1 MKHGA
6 VFCPLLTPPFLPLTR
21 ISRVQECERLG
32 CTANSEMVRQ
42 LVRRSQLLS
51 PLPRHRT
58 QGLTRHE
65 MLEAAFAHLDVDGSG
80 ELEAHEIVSF
90 CRGINPTNTED
101 ELKEMLTWMDK
112 DGDARISKAEYMQAM
127 DFLTTILTDDDFEH
141 GVLETLA
148 TKPSMSDMPNR
159 RTKLTALF
167 KHLDVDGG
175 GSLELDELMAVAD
188 DANPAADRA
197 AAKAQLAWLD
207 DDGDKRVS
215 AEEFVDAMEFMTSY
229 LSDEDFDA
237 SLEELMAYE
246 KFTYRCDA
254 AFLGR
259 KGVAAMLPVLR
270 ADQTFTGL
278 VLRGCGVRNDGVAAL
293 ADALSGHPSLSYLD
307 VGDNPI
313 SEGGVEALARLCAAT
328 PSLKDV
334 LYDGCYFVR
343 GWSNVSTDLAADPNT
358 GGAPLAAAVERNRN
372 PPPPPPTGEDAV
384 AAMDVAELL
393 RSRRGEVKALFHALA
408 GVDGRVSFRELRDGL
423 AERGEEW
430 GFLSEHFAGFISPEH
445 IFGPRGGGGG
455 DVDGAG
461 EETLSYA
468 EFAKALRSEGTRAK
482 VLQACR
488 RRRVELKV
496 LFYTLAGG
504 DGTLTM
510 EELVA
515 GLEEALE
522 DQAEDWGFTAAE
534 MRTVFAPEI
543 LRAGGERGGEDEGG
557 VEDADAT
564 AGAGD
569 FDGDGKLSWAEFYTK
584 LAGLQ

>member
-1 MKHGA
+1 M
-6 VFCPLLTPPFLPLTR
+6 
-21 ISRVQECERLG
+21 G

-42 LVRRSQLLS
+42 LVHRSQLLS

-65 MLEAAFAHLDVDGSG
+65 MLEVAFAHLDVDGSG
-80 ELEAHEIVSF
+80 ELEAHEIMSF

-101 ELKEMLTWMDK
+101 ELKEMMAWMDK
-112 DGDARISKAEYMQAM
+112 DGDARISKAEYMEAM

-148 TKPSMSDMPNR
+148 TKPSVGDMPNR
-159 RTKLTALF
+159 RMKLMALF

-175 GSLELDELMAVAD
+175 GSLEIDELMAVAN
-188 DANPAADRA
+188 DANPAADHT

-207 DDGDKRVS
+207 GDGDKKVS
-215 AEEFVDAMEFMTSY
+215 AEEFVEAMEFMTSY

-246 KFTYRCDA
+246 RFTYRCDA
-254 AFLGR
+254 AFLGQ

-270 ADQTFTGL
+270 ADQKFTGL
-278 VLRGCGVRNDGVAAL
+278 VLRGCGLHNDGVAAL
-293 ADALSGHPSLSYLD
+293 AEALRGHPSLSHLD

-313 SEGGVEALARLCAAT
+313 SEGGVDALAQLCAAT
-328 PSLKDV
+328 PNLKDV

-343 GWSNVSTDLAADPNT
+343 GWSNVSTDLDTNPNT

-372 PPPPPPTGEDAV
+372 PPPPPPTGEEAV
-384 AAMDVAELL
+384 AAIDVAELL
-393 RSRRGEVKALFHALA
+393 RSRRGEVKALFYSLA
-408 GVDGRVSFRELRDGL
+408 GADGRVSFQELRDGL

-430 GFLSEHFAGFISPEH
+430 GLLSDHLAGFISPEH
-445 IFGPRGGGGG
+445 IFGARGGGAQSA
-455 DVDGAG
+455 DVPLDGVGAG
-461 EETLSYA
+461 AGVGASDGTLSYA
-468 EFAKALRSEGTRAK
+468 EFAKALRSEGMRAK

-488 RRRVELKV
+488 KRRVELKV

-504 DGTLTM
+504 DGVLTL
-510 EELVA
+510 EELVT

-534 MRTVFAPEI
+534 MKTVFTPET
-543 LRAGGERGGEDEGG
+543 LRAGGECSSEGAGGGQ
-557 VEDADAT
+557 DADAT